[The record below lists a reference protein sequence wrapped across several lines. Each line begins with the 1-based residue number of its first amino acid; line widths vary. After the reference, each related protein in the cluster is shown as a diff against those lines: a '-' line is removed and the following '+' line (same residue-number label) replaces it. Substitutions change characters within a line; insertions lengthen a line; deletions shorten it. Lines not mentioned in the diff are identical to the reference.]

1 MIAAPLVECA
11 PAIRQLGRQRGVE
24 PADRNRVVEI
34 LDRLRARC
42 HQLDLGIVWL
52 VVGQQLDA
60 GGCQRVGIWHVTD
73 LGHVREWQGAVPVK
87 LNRQRRAFI
96 E

>member
-1 MIAAPLVECA
+1 
-11 PAIRQLGRQRGVE
+11 
-24 PADRNRVVEI
+24 
-34 LDRLRARC
+34 
-42 HQLDLGIVWL
+42 
-52 VVGQQLDA
+52 
-60 GGCQRVGIWHVTD
+60 VTD